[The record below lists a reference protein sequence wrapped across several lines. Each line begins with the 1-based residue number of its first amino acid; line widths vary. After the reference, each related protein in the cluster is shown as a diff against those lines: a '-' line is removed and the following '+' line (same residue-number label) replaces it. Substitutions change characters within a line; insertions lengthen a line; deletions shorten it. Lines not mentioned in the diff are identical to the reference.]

1 MQVFVGIAVAM
12 AAVLLFWPVR
22 MRIGF
27 SCAMD
32 AFALR
37 ICVGPFVLY
46 RVDLPELA
54 VSNGTVAKTSPVET
68 QAARSKD
75 TGGQMSTDSTAHT
88 TVRKSAQ
95 TPESTSTHASADT
108 ASADAT
114 YAAQSTRQDSVKKPT
129 ESSDNGFERRLLQVL
144 LTPGMESQLLKTTL
158 SSGRRFLRIF
168 QLRIQD
174 LEVDGSF
181 ASPYWNGIWVGLVG
195 AAANLLPGLEKAR
208 FIPDWEGR
216 EGWRCKGVLRFSLN
230 GWRIL
235 TFLILTLASI
245 AWLTWSVWRRY
256 RRTLSDPSA
265 RELPEARRWILSK
278 IMPPHEKG

>member
-1 MQVFVGIAVAM
+1 MQVFVGVAVAL

-46 RVDLPELA
+46 RVELPEQSVPPVGSA
-54 VSNGTVAKTSPVET
+54 KPPPVATKT
-68 QAARSKD
+68 ARPMD
-75 TGGQMSTDSTAHT
+75 GRYQTTDSTAKQTAHKSIPMPEST
-88 TVRKSAQ
+88 PPHIAAETPTSAQ
-95 TPESTSTHASADT
+95 TPRPESAEKNSEPAGAGS
-108 ASADAT
+108 
-114 YAAQSTRQDSVKKPT
+114 
-129 ESSDNGFERRLLQVL
+129 ERRLLQVL
-144 LTPGMESQLLKTTL
+144 LTPGMESQLWKTTL

-174 LEVDGSF
+174 LEVNGSF

-195 AAANLLPGLEKAR
+195 AGANLLPGLEKAR

-216 EGWRCKGVLRFSLN
+216 GGWRCQGVLRFSLN

-245 AWLTWSVWRRY
+245 AWLAWSVWRRY
-256 RRTLSDPSA
+256 RRTLADPLA
-265 RELPEARRWILSK
+265 RELPEARRWILNK
-278 IMPPHEKG
+278 ISPPHEKG

>member
-1 MQVFVGIAVAM
+1 MQVFVGVAVAL

-46 RVDLPELA
+46 RVELPEQSVPPVDSA
-54 VSNGTVAKTSPVET
+54 KPPPVATKTAWPMDEGN
-68 QAARSKD
+68 QKA
-75 TGGQMSTDSTAHT
+75 TDPTAQQT
-88 TVRKSAQ
+88 ARKSTP
-95 TPESTSTHASADT
+95 TPESTPPHTVAGTSTFAQTPRPESADKNSEP
-108 ASADAT
+108 AGAGS
-114 YAAQSTRQDSVKKPT
+114 
-129 ESSDNGFERRLLQVL
+129 ERRLLQVL

-174 LEVDGSF
+174 LEVNGSF

-195 AAANLLPGLEKAR
+195 AGANLLPGLEKAR

-216 EGWRCKGVLRFSLN
+216 GGWRCQGVLRFSLN
-230 GWRIL
+230 GWRIQ

-245 AWLTWSVWRRY
+245 AWLAWSVWRRY
-256 RRTLSDPSA
+256 RRTLADPLA
-265 RELPEARRWILSK
+265 RELPEARRWILNK
-278 IMPPHEKG
+278 ISPPHEKG

>member
-1 MQVFVGIAVAM
+1 MQVFVGIAVAL

-46 RVDLPELA
+46 RVELPEQSVPPVDSA
-54 VSNGTVAKTSPVET
+54 KPPPVATKT
-68 QAARSKD
+68 ARPMDEGDQKA
-75 TGGQMSTDSTAHT
+75 TDSTVQQTAH
-88 TVRKSAQ
+88 KSIPTPEFTPPYSAAGTSTFAQ
-95 TPESTSTHASADT
+95 TPRPASAEKNSEP
-108 ASADAT
+108 AGAGS
-114 YAAQSTRQDSVKKPT
+114 
-129 ESSDNGFERRLLQVL
+129 ERRLLQVL

-174 LEVDGSF
+174 LEVNGSF
-181 ASPYWNGIWVGLVG
+181 ANPFWNGIWVGLVG
-195 AAANLLPGLEKAR
+195 AGANLLPGLEKAR
-208 FIPDWEGR
+208 FIPEWEGR
-216 EGWRCKGVLRFSLN
+216 GGWRCQGVLRFSLN

-245 AWLTWSVWRRY
+245 AWLAWSVWRRY
-256 RRTLSDPSA
+256 RRTLADPLA
-265 RELPEARRWILSK
+265 RELPEARRWILNK
-278 IMPPHEKG
+278 ISPPHEKG